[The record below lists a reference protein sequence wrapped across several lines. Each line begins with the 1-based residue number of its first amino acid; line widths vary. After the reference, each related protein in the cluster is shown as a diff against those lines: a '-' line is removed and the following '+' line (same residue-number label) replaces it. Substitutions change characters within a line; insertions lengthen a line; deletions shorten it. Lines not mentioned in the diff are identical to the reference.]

1 MTREMKSD
9 AFQDL
14 LASGKPVE
22 GANLSSVDWTDADC
36 GGACFIDCVIE
47 DAQLKNTIF
56 TDAHLTRCRFIRC
69 RSAHANFRGA
79 TLEDC
84 IFTDKAASV
93 GSVFAF
99 SELREARLLRCDLS
113 FCVFERSKLFSIE
126 MEKCNLLGA
135 RFNHADFSHSFARK
149 TTTTK
154 ASMRRC
160 NFELA
165 SLVGIRLPG
174 CDLTESIFREADLTD
189 ADLSE
194 ADLRRCDIDKCELVR
209 AKLDG
214 ADLRGAKIAGLNL
227 LSLASMKGLKVSQD
241 QQWTLLAELG
251 IEVHPE

>member
-1 MTREMKSD
+1 MPFHSMPLRT
-9 AFQDL
+9 
-14 LASGKPVE
+14 
-22 GANLSSVDWTDADC
+22 
-36 GGACFIDCVIE
+36 
-47 DAQLKNTIF
+47 
-56 TDAHLTRCRFIRC
+56 CRFSRRDDGGLHLYRQDRIGGLSIR
-69 RSAHANFRGA
+69 
-79 TLEDC
+79 
-84 IFTDKAASV
+84 
-93 GSVFAF
+93 F

-113 FCVFERSKLFSIE
+113 FCIFERSKLFSIE

-165 SLVGIRLPG
+165 SLASIRLPG
-174 CDLTESIFREADLTD
+174 CDLSESIFREADLTD

-194 ADLRRCDIDKCELVR
+194 ANMRRCDLEKCGLLR
-209 AKLDG
+209 AKLDD
-214 ADLRGAKIAGLNL
+214 ADMRGAKIAGLNL

-241 QQWTLLAELG
+241 QQWMLLAELG